1 METETA
7 EPGLRENGTMAEMAT
22 GTGMKISVARDELV
36 AKLGVV
42 SRAVSTRGT
51 VQVLSGILLRVDGE
65 TLTLAATDMELSLR
79 TTLEAQVEGDGA
91 VVIPGKPLVELA
103 RLLPESDV
111 TIEYRPEEGT
121 VQIVCGSYNSRL
133 HVFNAEDFP
142 RLPAVD
148 AQLHSID
155 REALLETVD
164 RVARSASRDE
174 SRPVLTGI
182 LVRFEAGKLVMVA
195 TDSYRLS
202 VKETELGEA
211 APELEAIIPA
221 RALTELSRLAT
232 GDTVELGVHENHVVF
247 GTGASDGA
255 DAWLTTRRIDGQ
267 FPNYRQLLPEAFEVE
282 LTLPKSELADVVRRA
297 SVLALRNSP
306 LRLRLAE
313 GELTVSAQT
322 QDVGETQETMPAA
335 YTGEEFVIGFNAEFL
350 RDGVDSIVG
359 DDVRVKLINPLRPAI
374 LEDAAG
380 DFTYLIMPIRLAG

>member
-1 METETA
+1 MDIETVEEEIVSLA
-7 EPGLRENGTMAEMAT
+7 
-22 GTGMKISVARDELV
+22 GTGLKITASREELV
-36 AKLGVV
+36 QKLGVV
-42 SRAVSTRGT
+42 SRAVSTRGS
-51 VQVLSGILLRVDGE
+51 VQVLSGILLSAADGV
-65 TLTLAATDMELSLR
+65 LTLAATDMELSLR
-79 TTLEAQVEGDGA
+79 ATLEGQVDGDGA
-91 VVIPGKPLVELA
+91 VVIPGKPLAELA

-121 VQIVCGSYNSRL
+121 VQIVSGSYNSRL

-267 FPNYRQLLPEAFEVE
+267 FPNYRQLLPETFEVE